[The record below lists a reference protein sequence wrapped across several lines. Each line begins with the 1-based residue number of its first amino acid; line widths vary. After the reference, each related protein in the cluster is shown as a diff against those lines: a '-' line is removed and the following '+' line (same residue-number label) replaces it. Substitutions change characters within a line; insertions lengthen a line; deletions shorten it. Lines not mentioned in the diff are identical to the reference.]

1 MRALRFFIRTM
12 DWVSD
17 RLGLMLSVL
26 LPTMVLILTYEVV
39 ARYFFKNPTV
49 WAYDMAIFMFGYTGL
64 LCGAH
69 VLRRKEH
76 ISVDLVYE
84 RLSPRKRAILD
95 SITSL
100 LFFFFIVLVIIYSSK
115 TAFFALKMGQKTA
128 TEWAPPV
135 SHFKF
140 MIPVGGFLL
149 LLQGFAN
156 WIRSLY
162 RAITDK
168 ELEV

>member
-1 MRALRFFIRTM
+1 MRVLRLFIRTV

-26 LPTMVLILTYEVV
+26 LPVMVLVLTYEVV
-39 ARYFFKNPTV
+39 ARYVFKNPTV

-69 VLRRKEH
+69 LLRRKEH
-76 ISVDLVYE
+76 INVDLVYE

-95 SITSL
+95 SITGL

-135 SHFKF
+135 GHFKL
-140 MIPVGGFLL
+140 MIPVGAFLL

-168 ELEV
+168 ELKV